1 MEPIV
6 ITSANFENEV
16 LKSQEPILIDF
27 WASWCGPCKMMA
39 PILDETAGEYA
50 DVTFGKVNVDEQPA
64 LANAFRVN
72 AIPTLVFFKD
82 GQAVQ
87 QAVGLQQKTA
97 LKRIIDGVKG

>member
-1 MEPIV
+1 
-6 ITSANFENEV
+6 
-16 LKSQEPILIDF
+16 
-27 WASWCGPCKMMA
+27 MA
-39 PILDETAGEYA
+39 PILDETAAEYA

-82 GQAVQ
+82 GKAVQ
-87 QAVGLQQKTA
+87 QAVGLQQKAA

>member
-1 MEPIV
+1 MKPIEL
-6 ITSANFENEV
+6 TAENFTEKV
-16 LKSQEPILIDF
+16 SKGVAVVDF

-50 DVTFGKVNVDEQPA
+50 DVFFGKVNVDEQPA

-82 GQAVQ
+82 GKAVQ
-87 QAVGLQQKTA
+87 QAVGLQQKAA
-97 LKRIIDGVKG
+97 LERTIDGVKG

>member
-1 MEPIV
+1 MSDIKKYRSNLVSREDLGLWEGDI
-6 ITSANFENEV
+6 
-16 LKSQEPILIDF
+16 
-27 WASWCGPCKMMA
+27 A

-72 AIPTLVFFKD
+72 AIPTLIVFKD

-87 QAVGLQQKTA
+87 QAVGLQQKAA
-97 LKRIIDGVKG
+97 LKRMIDGVKG

>member
-1 MEPIV
+1 MKPIEL
-6 ITSANFENEV
+6 TSTNFQV
-16 LKSQEPILIDF
+16 KIARGVAVVDF

-39 PILDETAGEYA
+39 PILDETAEEYP
-50 DVTFGKVNVDEQPA
+50 DVTFGKVNVDEQPG

-87 QAVGLQQKTA
+87 QAVGLQQKAA
-97 LKRIIDGVKG
+97 LKQMIDGVKG

>member
-1 MEPIV
+1 MKPIEL
-6 ITSANFENEV
+6 TAANFEETIKKGV
-16 LKSQEPILIDF
+16 TVVDF

-39 PILDETAGEYA
+39 PILDETAEEYA

-87 QAVGLQQKTA
+87 QAVGLQQKAA
-97 LKRIIDGVKG
+97 LKRMIDGVKG

>member
-1 MEPIV
+1 MKPVEL
-6 ITSANFENEV
+6 TAENFTEKISKGV
-16 LKSQEPILIDF
+16 AVVDF

-39 PILDETAGEYA
+39 PILDEVAGEYD
-50 DVTFGKVNVDEQPA
+50 DVFFGKVNVDEQPA

>member
-1 MEPIV
+1 MKPIEL
-6 ITSANFENEV
+6 TTANFEETIKTGV
-16 LKSQEPILIDF
+16 TVVDF

-39 PILDETAGEYA
+39 PILDETAGEYT

-82 GQAVQ
+82 GKAVQ
-87 QAVGLQQKTA
+87 QAVGLQQKAT
-97 LKRIIDGVKG
+97 LKGIIDGVKG

>member
-1 MEPIV
+1 MKPMEL
-6 ITSANFENEV
+6 TNANF
-16 LKSQEPILIDF
+16 QEKVSKGVAVVDF

-39 PILDETAGEYA
+39 PILDEVAGEYE
-50 DVTFGKVNVDEQPA
+50 DVFFGKVNVDDQPA

-97 LKRIIDGVKG
+97 LKSIIDGVKG

>member
-1 MEPIV
+1 MKPIEL
-6 ITSANFENEV
+6 TAENF
-16 LKSQEPILIDF
+16 QETVSKGVTVVDF

-39 PILDETAGEYA
+39 PILDETAAEYA

-82 GQAVQ
+82 GKAVQ
-87 QAVGLQQKTA
+87 QAVGLQQKAA